1 MKKILFLL
9 FFVPI
14 LFSSCEKDDE
24 PNQNYT
30 SNTNNN
36 NNNSNTDCV
45 INVSVT
51 AGDYPSEISWAIVD
65 PSSETILASA
75 GAPYS
80 GAVCIPNAHLG
91 DLNFRMYDA
100 LADGW
105 DGSEFTLSGNSTLTG
120 TLTGTLIDGDFGS
133 ENFSVTGGDPCTPVG
148 GNDIDPQDLIGE
160 WNIDEFIVDGN
171 SLFSP
176 NNPMSNS
183 YIISMQFLFQN
194 TGQVI
199 VTQLTSDDPSANVVY
214 DQWSVSSI
222 GSVNMLDIVH
232 ADGSEEH
239 WTIVELTDTYMELT
253 LEMDGITAV
262 IYASKL

>member
-24 PNQNYT
+24 PNQTYT

-36 NNNSNTDCV
+36 NNNSASWDCTPAIGCYDPGTGNGQYASLGDCETDCGGV
-45 INVSVT
+45 
-51 AGDYPSEISWAIVD
+51 
-65 PSSETILASA
+65 
-75 GAPYS
+75 
-80 GAVCIPNAHLG
+80 
-91 DLNFRMYDA
+91 
-100 LADGW
+100 
-105 DGSEFTLSGNSTLTG
+105 TLSFDCIGGSCIDPGTGNGTYST
-120 TLTGTLIDGDFGS
+120 FAACASNCGS
-133 ENFSVTGGDPCTPVG
+133 

-160 WNIDEFIVDGN
+160 WNIDDFIVDGN

-176 NNPMSNS
+176 NNPMSDD

-199 VTQLTSDDPSANVVY
+199 VTQLRSDDPSANVFY

-253 LEMDGITAV
+253 FDYGITAV